1 MAGAPPPPP
10 GWYPDPTGQQRYWDG
25 QRWHHDVAAPLRPAR
40 ATNRRRFVK
49 LAIASAVTCV
59 VAFVLMQVAFQNGA
73 VWLQVLG
80 FVMFAIFLVTAVAT
94 IVGIVGAI
102 VGRVT

>member
-1 MAGAPPPPP
+1 
-10 GWYPDPTGQQRYWDG
+10 
-25 QRWHHDVAAPLRPAR
+25 
-40 ATNRRRFVK
+40 
-49 LAIASAVTCV
+49 

-80 FVMFAIFLVTAVAT
+80 FVMFAIFLVTAVVT

>member
-1 MAGAPPPPP
+1 
-10 GWYPDPTGQQRYWDG
+10 
-25 QRWHHDVAAPLRPAR
+25 V
-40 ATNRRRFVK
+40 RRGVC
-49 LAIASAVTCV
+49 LDASG
-59 VAFVLMQVAFQNGA
+59 FSDGA

-80 FVMFAIFLVTAVAT
+80 FVMFAIFLVTAVVT